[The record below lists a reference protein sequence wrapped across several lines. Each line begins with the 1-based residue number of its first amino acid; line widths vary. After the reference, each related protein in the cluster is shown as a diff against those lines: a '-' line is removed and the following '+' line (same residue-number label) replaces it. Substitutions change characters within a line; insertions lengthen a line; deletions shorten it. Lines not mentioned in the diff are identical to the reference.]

1 MEMKMIRGTRLLTGN
16 EAKRYTEVVTT
27 IRTTLMDLGFE
38 EVILPSLWDQE
49 TFVQKAGP
57 EIVNQMW
64 AFEDKGGRPVC
75 LHP

>member
-1 MEMKMIRGTRLLTGN
+1 MIRGTRVITGT
-16 EAKRYTEVVTT
+16 EAKLFTKVTST
-27 IRTTLMDLGFE
+27 IRETLTDRGFE

-64 AFEDKGGRPVC
+64 AFRDKGDRPVC

>member
-1 MEMKMIRGTRLLTGN
+1 MIRGTRLLTGN

>member
-1 MEMKMIRGTRLLTGN
+1 MEMNMIRGTRLLTGK
-16 EAKRYTEVVTT
+16 EAKQYAGVITT
-27 IRTTLMDLGFE
+27 VRETLMDLGFE

-57 EIVNQMW
+57 EIVGQMW
-64 AFEDKGGRPVC
+64 SFQDKGGRPVC